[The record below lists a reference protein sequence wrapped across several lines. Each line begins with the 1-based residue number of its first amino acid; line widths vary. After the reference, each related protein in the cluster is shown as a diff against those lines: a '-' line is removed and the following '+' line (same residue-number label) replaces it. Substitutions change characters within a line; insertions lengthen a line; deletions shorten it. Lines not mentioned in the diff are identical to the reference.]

1 MKRSLTLPG
10 IVAASLSLL
19 VLATPFATAHAQ
31 VTHKVLAQDRGHLVL
46 LDGKGQP
53 EWTLPCSGTAH
64 DLWLLPNGDILT
76 QTSYSNVVEMDKTGK
91 IVWEYDAKPKSGYTG
106 GIEIHAF
113 QPLPDGL
120 TMISEGGN
128 ARIIEV
134 DRAGN
139 IVHEIPFAIA
149 SKSPHSDARLARKL
163 SNGHYLVAHEADG
176 AVREYDGTGKVVW
189 EYKMDLAGRAAEG
202 GHEGHG
208 TAVFSALRLPSGNT
222 LIGGGSNNRVFEVD
236 PSGKTVWSIDRD
248 ELPGIK
254 LFWVTD
260 VEVLPN
266 GDIVFGNCHATEA
279 NPQVIEVT
287 RDKKVVWTLKDW
299 TNLGDNTASAMIVDE
314 PGILR

>member
-1 MKRSLTLPG
+1 MRLRLTVPG
-10 IVAASLSLL
+10 IAAVALALL
-19 VLATPFATAHAQ
+19 TATAAHAQ
-31 VTHKVLAQDRGHLVL
+31 HKMLAQDRGHLVL
-46 LDGKGQP
+46 LNEKDEP
-53 EWTLPCSGTAH
+53 EWTIPCGGTAH
-64 DLWLLPNGDILT
+64 DLWMLPNGNILT
-76 QTSYSNVVEMDKTGK
+76 QTSYANVVEMDKAGK
-91 IVWEYDAKPKSGYTG
+91 VVWEYDAKPKAGYTG
-106 GIEIHAF
+106 GVEIHAF
-113 QPLPDGL
+113 QPLANGL

-139 IVHEIPFAIA
+139 IVHEVPFSVS

-163 SNGHYLVAHEADG
+163 ANGNYLVAHEADG
-176 AVREYDGTGKVVW
+176 TVREYDPTGKVVW
-189 EYKMDLAGRAAEG
+189 EYKLDLAGREAVG

-208 TAVFSALRLPSGNT
+208 TGVFSALRLPSGNT

-236 PSGKTVWSIDRD
+236 PSGKTVWSIDRE

-266 GDIVFGNCHATEA
+266 GNIVFGNCHATEA
-279 NPQVIEVT
+279 NPQIIEVT

-299 TNLGDNTASAMIVDE
+299 KNLGDNTATAMVVGE